1 MAGTGLRASLRSRL
15 AAIAIGVCVVLTGT
29 SVLLVLATSSTT
41 ERVAANA
48 TALHWTNA
56 AIGTASVARAANA
69 QAVFFAVDRA
79 AGFASPAALE
89 KAVREAEASLNSFAS
104 VSEAVTALDGGSELA
119 EDMDRFAQAGFEV
132 LDFVRAGD
140 AEAALSENATTFE
153 ERFRGLESSLSDRTD
168 AIRTAIADSEGAA
181 GRIASITQVLV
192 TLLIPLAA
200 FSFYRFMIRR
210 QVAERR
216 IEFEAR
222 LEAERELSRSKDEFI
237 AGLSHE
243 FRTPLTAIFGFSE
256 LLIEQGIVDP
266 EMSIELISLINSES
280 AELSRMVEDL
290 LMAARL
296 EAGELTIEQMSVQVV
311 EEVESV
317 LAPIRRAGSRVEV
330 DLAPGAVYVDALRF
344 RQILR
349 NLVSNAVKHGG
360 DTIGVF
366 GRTAGAR
373 YLVSV
378 IDDGPGVPDTI
389 IDRLFERFVHDGRR
403 ALLTGSVGLGLNIA
417 RSLADAMGGDLAY
430 ERMGATT
437 VFTLAIPLSPAR
449 PPFRANSRRTSSML
463 QPSRSIMY
471 STEKTSSSP

>member
-1 MAGTGLRASLRSRL
+1 MARNGLRSTLRSRL
-15 AAIAIGVCVVLTGT
+15 SAVAIGVCVVLTGT

-48 TALHWTNA
+48 TALHWTNGA
-56 AIGTASVARAANA
+56 AGTASIVRAANA
-69 QAVFFAVDRA
+69 QAVFFAVDHA
-79 AGFASPAALE
+79 AGFASAQALQR
-89 KAVREAEASLNSFAS
+89 AVQEAETALQSF
-104 VSEAVTALDGGSELA
+104 EAVSTQLAALDGGSELKT
-119 EDMDRFAQAGFEV
+119 EMDRFAAAGLGV
-132 LDFVRAGD
+132 LDLARAGD
-140 AEAALSENATTFE
+140 AEAALVQNSTTFE
-153 ERFRGLESSLSDRTD
+153 ERFRSLDSSLSERTG
-168 AIRTAIADSEGAA
+168 AIRTAIANSEGTA
-181 GRIASITQVLV
+181 GRIASITQVFI

-200 FSFYRFMIRR
+200 FTFYRFLIRR

-266 EMSIELISLINSES
+266 EMSIELIGLINSES

-296 EAGELTIEQMSVQVV
+296 EAGELTIEHMDVQIAD
-311 EEVESV
+311 EVEAV
-317 LAPIRRAGSRVEV
+317 LAPVRRAGSPVEAHL
-330 DLAPGAVYVDALRF
+330 DPGLVRVDALRF

-360 DTIGVF
+360 PSVGVF
-366 GRTAGAR
+366 GGIAAGR
-373 YLVSV
+373 YHISV
-378 IDDGPGVPDTI
+378 VDNGAGVPSSI
-389 IDRLFERFVHDGRR
+389 VERLFERFVHDGRE

-417 RSLADAMGGDLAY
+417 RSLADAMDGHLKY
-430 ERMGATT
+430 ERLDDLT
-437 VFTLAIPLSPAR
+437 VFTLSVPLGSDAEPVR
-449 PPFRANSRRTSSML
+449 QRSTSQL
-463 QPSRSIMY
+463 VP
-471 STEKTSSSP
+471 